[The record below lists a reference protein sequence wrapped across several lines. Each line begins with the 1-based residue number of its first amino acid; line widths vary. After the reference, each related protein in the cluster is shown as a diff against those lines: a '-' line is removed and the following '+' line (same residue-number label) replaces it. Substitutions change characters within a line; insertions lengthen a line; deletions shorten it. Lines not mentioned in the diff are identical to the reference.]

1 MTGYSGMIV
10 FTFFVQIPR
19 KT

>member
-1 MTGYSGMIV
+1 MTGYSGMIA
-10 FTFFVQIPR
+10 FTFFVQISR